1 MKLHSNVETES
12 DNAYKSQI
20 SELSALLNSLS
31 KNASNTMLLMNNR
44 SLNAI
49 CSLAAVIALGLTG
62 CTSDSSTD
70 ASTSNSTAQSSG
82 QTAQALAPIS
92 RDPEAVNGTTITLP
106 LEREL
111 VFKPQDDAAGEWTA
125 VVEDPTIAEFTPAS
139 SDGSASFNAGI
150 HPIAEGT
157 TIVELTSPAGETS
170 SFELIVTAGNR

>member
-1 MKLHSNVETES
+1 
-12 DNAYKSQI
+12 
-20 SELSALLNSLS
+20 
-31 KNASNTMLLMNNR
+31 MNNR

-70 ASTSNSTAQSSG
+70 ASASTTAAQSSE

-111 VFKPQDDAAGEWTA
+111 VFKAQDDAAGEWTA
-125 VVEDPTIAEFTPAS
+125 VVEDPTIAESVPAS